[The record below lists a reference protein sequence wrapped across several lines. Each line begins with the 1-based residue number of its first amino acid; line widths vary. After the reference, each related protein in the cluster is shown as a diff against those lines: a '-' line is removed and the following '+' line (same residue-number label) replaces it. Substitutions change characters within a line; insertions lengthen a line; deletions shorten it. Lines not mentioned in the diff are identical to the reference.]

1 MAHVSK
7 VFAYDRVLMRAGV
20 LLFLIGLLTG
30 LAVPVLHVPRM
41 GLASHLVGTMSG
53 MFLIVLGLM
62 WPRLVLPTWAGT
74 TTFWAALYGAFANW
88 LATILSAIW
97 GAAAMM
103 PIAGKGATSTPLAE
117 GIVAALLISLSLAMI
132 LVCVLVLWG
141 LRPTQLR

>member
-30 LAVPVLHVPRM
+30 LAVPVLHAPRM

-53 MFLIVLGLM
+53 IFLIVLGLM
-62 WPRLVLPTWAGT
+62 WPRLVLPAWAAT

-88 LATILSAIW
+88 LATILSAMW

-103 PIAGKGATSTPLAE
+103 PIAEQGATGTPLAE

-141 LRPTQLR
+141 LRPTAR

>member
-1 MAHVSK
+1 MSTVSG
-7 VFAYDRVLMRAGV
+7 VAAPDRVLMRAGV

-30 LAVPVLHVPRM
+30 LAVPILHVPRM

-62 WPRLVLPTWAGT
+62 WPRLTLPVWAAT
-74 TTFWAALYGAFANW
+74 IAFWAALYGAFANW

-103 PIAGKGATSTPLAE
+103 PIAGQGATSTPLAE
-117 GIVAALLISLSLAMI
+117 GIVAALLGSLSFAMI
-132 LVCVLVLWG
+132 LVCALVLWG
-141 LRPTQLR
+141 LRPTAR

>member
-1 MAHVSK
+1 MPSVSG
-7 VFAYDRVLMRAGV
+7 VAAPDRVLMRAGV

-30 LAVPVLHVPRM
+30 FAVPMLHLPRM

-53 MFLIVLGLM
+53 MFLIVLGLV
-62 WPRLVLPTWAGT
+62 WPRLVLPAWAGT
-74 TTFWAALYGAFANW
+74 ITFWAALYGSFANW
-88 LATILSAIW
+88 LATILSAKW

-103 PIAGKGATSTPLAE
+103 PIAGGGATSTPLAE